1 MLNFKISFSAIF
13 IFGIFCVFLCLGIGR
28 YTFDIAS
35 VLSSIF
41 NVINGDEIDK
51 KLEIVIFNIRLPRV
65 TLALLVGASLAI
77 SGAAFQSLFSN
88 PLATPDILG
97 VSSGASFGAVLAI
110 LLSLN
115 AFLLQIVAMLF
126 GLIALAITYRISS
139 FKNRNSII
147 MIILGGIVV
156 GAIFSALVSLV
167 KYTADSEEVLPVI
180 TFWLLGSLS
189 SAKFDSIL
197 VSLPFMF
204 IGIFIIFL
212 YRWRLNI
219 ITLNE
224 DEAKSLGINLK
235 QIRLIIMISATA
247 VTASSVAMCGQVGWI
262 GLLVPHIC
270 RMLFGSN
277 NIYVIPSSILIG
289 AIFMLLIDTLAR
301 SISNAEIPISILTA
315 LIGAPLF
322 IFLLRKSKGFGL

>member
-1 MLNFKISFSAIF
+1 MLNFKISFGVI
-13 IFGIFCVFLCLGIGR
+13 IVFGIFCIFLCLGIGR

-41 NVINGDEIDK
+41 DIASGNEIDR

-65 TLALLVGASLAI
+65 ILALLVGASLAI

-115 AFLLQIVAMLF
+115 VFLLQIVAMLF
-126 GLIALAITYRISS
+126 GLIALGITYRISS
-139 FKNRNSII
+139 FKDRNSII

-204 IGIFIIFL
+204 IGICIIYI

-224 DEAKSLGINLK
+224 DEARSLGVNLK
-235 QIRLIIMISATA
+235 QMRLIVMISATA

-277 NIYVIPSSILIG
+277 NIYVIPSSIVIG
-289 AIFMLLIDTLAR
+289 AIFMLLIDTAAR